1 MNLEKNFNPS
11 FVRENTEEI
20 GGIWQ
25 FSLDKKSWRDIR
37 VPYAPQSVLSG
48 IGYTDFIPE
57 CYYKKSF
64 TVKKTGERILLH
76 FGAVDY
82 RALVYINGK
91 FAVEHEGG
99 FTPFE
104 TDITDLCAD
113 GENELA
119 LTVYDQT
126 QDIPFGKQSYKQN
139 SFGCFY
145 TRTTGIWQPVWLEF
159 VPENRV
165 KEFYFTPD
173 VKTCALGVDLL
184 VTQKG
189 SYEIEVFLDNKKVGY
204 ASGDI
209 QYRASVT
216 IPLQEKKLW
225 SVGNGNLYEVK
236 IKYGKDT
243 VFSYFGLRQ
252 VQYDGYKFLI
262 NGEEVFQNLVLDQGF
277 YPDGIYTA
285 PSIDAMQKDINLALD
300 LGFNGARLHQKVF
313 DPRFLYLC
321 DKAGYMVWGEFPSW
335 GVDFSNVNYL
345 GKFLAQWQE
354 VLRRDFNHP
363 SIVTWCPLNEVWG
376 AWEDNAKRPDLR
388 FVDGVYDFTKTLDIT
403 RPCVDVSGG
412 IHGRASDLY
421 DFHSYEAVENIQ
433 KYLEEFNDEEKL
445 KSGTLYFENR
455 TGKYIRGLPINLSE
469 YGGIAFGYG
478 YKGGGMADAGGEEAV
493 QSEESWGY
501 GKGATDGDNFVERF
515 RALVETV
522 FRCQKLSG
530 VCYTQLYDVEQ
541 EQNGFYY
548 YDRSDKLTKE
558 QKAEIKKIN
567 QSR

>member
-1 MNLEKNFNPS
+1 MDLEKNFNPL
-11 FVRENTEEI
+11 FVREKSEEI
-20 GGIWQ
+20 GGIWS
-25 FSLDKKSWRDIR
+25 FSLDKQNWRDIR
-37 VPYAPQSVLSG
+37 VPYCPQSKLSG
-48 IGYTDFIPE
+48 IEYTDFISQ

-64 TVKKTGERILLH
+64 AVKKGEDRIILH

-82 RALVYINGK
+82 RALVYVNGK
-91 FAVEHEGG
+91 FATEHEGG

-104 TDITDLCAD
+104 TDITDLCVD
-113 GENELA
+113 GENELT

-126 QDIPFGKQSYKQN
+126 QDIPFGKQSYKRK

-145 TRTTGIWQPVWLEF
+145 TRTTGIWQPVWLEYA
-159 VPENRV
+159 PEDRV
-165 KEFYFTPD
+165 KAFYFTPN
-173 VKTCALGVDLL
+173 VENCALGVDLL
-184 VTQKG
+184 ATGKG
-189 SYEIEVFLDNKKVGY
+189 KYEIEVLFDGERVGY
-204 ASGDI
+204 QSGEMGH
-209 QYRASVT
+209 RVKVT
-216 IPLQEKKLW
+216 IPLQKKMLW
-225 SVGNGNLYEVK
+225 SLGNGNLYDVK
-236 IKYGKDT
+236 IRFEKD
-243 VFSYFGLRQ
+243 VVRSYFGLRDLK
-252 VQYDGYKFLI
+252 YDGYKFLL

-285 PSIDAMQKDINLALD
+285 PSIQAMQKDIDLALD

-321 DKAGYMVWGEFPSW
+321 DKAGYMVWGEFASW
-335 GVDFSNVNYL
+335 GVDYSNVDYL

-376 AWEDNAKRPDLR
+376 AWDDNAKRPDLR
-388 FVDGVYDFTKTLDIT
+388 FVDGVYDFTKLLDTT

-412 IHGRASDLY
+412 IHGRTSDLY
-421 DFHSYEAVENIQ
+421 DFHSYEAVENIE
-433 KYLEEFNDEEKL
+433 KYLAEFDDEEKL
-445 KSGTLYFENR
+445 KNGSLYFEAR
-455 TGKYIRGLPINLSE
+455 TGKYVRGLPINLSE

-478 YKGGGMADAGGEEAV
+478 YKGGGMADEGGEEAV

-515 RALVETV
+515 RALVKTV
-522 FRCQKLSG
+522 FRCKKLSG

-548 YDRSDKLTKE
+548 YDRSDKLTKV
-558 QKAEIKKIN
+558 QKEEIRKIN